1 MSGGEERGLTEPL
14 RVGVVGLGVIAP
26 FYLAALRNGGAARLA
41 AVCDLDEQALRP
53 LHGRVPGY
61 RDHRDLLRAGGI
73 DAVVVTVPN
82 DAHAGVCRDALAAGL
97 PVCVEKPLATAQSD
111 GAALV
116 RGARAR
122 GVTLFT
128 VFHRRY
134 NAAVTTLVRAL
145 ESGPPIDSVIIR
157 YLERIEDHVGR
168 DRWYLD
174 PARCGGGCVADNGP
188 NAYDLAHLL
197 VGPVRVCGA
206 EVARDA
212 QGVDRQARVLLQ
224 AHSGARVRV
233 ELDWSYPGEC
243 KDIEVRLADGTVHRA
258 DLLHGH
264 PGFKQSLWHEYDAA
278 LADFAAAVRSGA
290 PRTDGGLAVL
300 SLVQDT
306 YRIEQ
311 PLREGR

>member
-1 MSGGEERGLTEPL
+1 MRAPRVEPL

-26 FYLAALRNGGAARLA
+26 FYLAALQRGRTARLA
-41 AVCDLDEQALRP
+41 SACDLDEQALRP
-53 LHGRVPGY
+53 LRGRVPCY
-61 RDHRDLLRAGGI
+61 RGHRDLLRAGGI

-82 DAHAGVCRDALAAGL
+82 HAHAEVCRDALAAGL
-97 PVCVEKPLATAQSD
+97 PVCVEKPLATDPAD

-116 RGARAR
+116 HEARSRGL
-122 GVTLFT
+122 TLFT

-134 NAAVTTLVRAL
+134 NAAVTALARAL
-145 ESGPPIDSVIIR
+145 EPSVPIESVTIR
-157 YLERIEDHVGR
+157 YLERIEDHIGR

-188 NAYDLAHLL
+188 NAYDLAQLL
-197 VGPVRVCGA
+197 AGPVALAGA
-206 EVARDA
+206 EVVRDA
-212 QGVDRQARVLLQ
+212 HGVDRQARVLLR
-224 AHSGARVRV
+224 AEAGALVRV

-243 KDIEVRLADGTVHRA
+243 KDVEVRLADGTVHRA
-258 DLLHGH
+258 DMLHGY

-290 PRTDGGLAVL
+290 PRTDSGLAIL

-306 YRIEQ
+306 YRAGRHSA
-311 PLREGR
+311 PLQEGR